1 MFNLYIDTNNT
12 VSFEIEYDF
21 RAADTLIKSEH
32 LTRSGRK
39 FTYKWGEVQKRKF
52 SVRFLSSGTA
62 SIINSWWSTNA
73 DVKLQESGSNE
84 VFMCRISN
92 DDTPISHFEK
102 PHNDKFRGVIEL
114 ESY

>member
-1 MFNLYIDTNNT
+1 MFNLFIDASNT

-21 RAADTLIKSEH
+21 NVEDTLIKSEH

-39 FTYKWGEVQKRKF
+39 FTYKWGDVRKRKF

-62 SIINSWWSTNA
+62 SIINSWWYTNA
-73 DVKLQESGSNE
+73 NVKFQESGSNE
-84 VFMCRISN
+84 TFLCRISN
-92 DDTPISHFEK
+92 DETPISRFEK